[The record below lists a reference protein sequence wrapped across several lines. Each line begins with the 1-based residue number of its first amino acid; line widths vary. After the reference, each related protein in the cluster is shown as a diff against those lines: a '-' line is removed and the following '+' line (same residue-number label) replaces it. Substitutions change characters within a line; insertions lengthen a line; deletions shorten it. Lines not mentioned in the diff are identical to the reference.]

1 MGRCRCCLLVA
12 ASLLTTAAA
21 AAFGWFY
28 VWQVLYAPYLQGAR
42 DIVYDAARERV
53 IISALHS
60 NVIAVVDVATPSKPR
75 TLGWRADDAFTNAHG
90 FAYDHGSATAY
101 VASYGRGSLAK
112 VDLRNPARDK
122 LPVVATLENDELYS
136 ATHASYDAAR
146 NLVFVTAAGS
156 HNWNVSKVTNMGEDV
171 LRGGHDLLVV
181 DAATMRRTGL
191 LTEWGAGAE
200 PAYPVYCVYDAA
212 RALLFA
218 SNDARNR
225 LEVVDVSDAARPAV
239 VGEVAAVPELAY
251 VSQLALDAPSNL
263 IIAASQKG
271 DSVAV
276 VDVADAANPKILGS
290 LTSDALDGATGVAYD
305 AARRLAYVASEFAG
319 TLSVVNVTDRATPVI
334 VAGVCAPC
342 GNRPASL
349 GQQTSRRWRGGH
361 RDDFRAGRARRT
373 PRRRGRRV
381 RRGAA
386 ARLRRVADERVLGG
400 GRRAR
405 RGRADG
411 RRGALHAADA
421 RGRRQGRGDGRRVL
435 ALLFA
440 RALAR
445 GGGVLAEAVRAA
457 RVRPGRHVRR
467 GRLRPGR
474 LRARAPRDEGR
485 VLRRRRRRRRGGGG
499 LAPGQSAGGAARE
512 G

>member
-122 LPVVATLENDELYS
+122 LPVVATLKNDELYS

-156 HNWNVSKVTNMGEDV
+156 HGLAEDADV

-225 LEVVDVSDAARPAV
+225 LEVVDVSGAQSHAITRFGAV
-239 VGEVAAVPELAY
+239 GAVTSGE
-251 VSQLALDAPSNL
+251 
-263 IIAASQKG
+263 
-271 DSVAV
+271 
-276 VDVADAANPKILGS
+276 
-290 LTSDALDGATGVAYD
+290 
-305 AARRLAYVASEFAG
+305 RR
-319 TLSVVNVTDRATPVI
+319 
-334 VAGVCAPC
+334 
-342 GNRPASL
+342 
-349 GQQTSRRWRGGH
+349 
-361 RDDFRAGRARRT
+361 
-373 PRRRGRRV
+373 
-381 RRGAA
+381 
-386 ARLRRVADERVLGG
+386 
-400 GRRAR
+400 
-405 RGRADG
+405 
-411 RRGALHAADA
+411 
-421 RGRRQGRGDGRRVL
+421 
-435 ALLFA
+435 
-440 RALAR
+440 
-445 GGGVLAEAVRAA
+445 
-457 RVRPGRHVRR
+457 
-467 GRLRPGR
+467 
-474 LRARAPRDEGR
+474 
-485 VLRRRRRRRRGGGG
+485 
-499 LAPGQSAGGAARE
+499 
-512 G
+512 

>member
-122 LPVVATLENDELYS
+122 LPVVATLKNDELYS

-156 HNWNVSKVTNMGEDV
+156 HGLSEDVDV

-225 LEVVDVSDAARPAV
+225 LEVVDVSDAAQPAV
-239 VGEVAAVPELAY
+239 VGEVAAAPELAY

-349 GQQTSRRWRGGH
+349 GRPRHRADVVSMAWGVAATISAQVAHDALQGGEAVAF
-361 RDDFRAGRARRT
+361 DAARRRVFVASRTSACLVEADVRDAAAPTVVAALCT
-373 PRRRGRRV
+373 PRTPADAVKVVAMVAGSLLFFLLALWL
-381 RRGAA
+381 AA
-386 ARLRRVADERVLGG
+386 AACSRKRYA
-400 GRRAR
+400 
-405 RGRADG
+405 
-411 RRGALHAADA
+411 
-421 RGRRQGRGDGRRVL
+421 RQGYGQVDTFDEDGYDLGDFEL
-435 ALLFA
+435 
-440 RALAR
+440 
-445 GGGVLAEAVRAA
+445 
-457 RVRPGRHVRR
+457 
-467 GRLRPGR
+467 GRLETKDEYCDDDDDDDEEGLPQVNPLVVPPGKG
-474 LRARAPRDEGR
+474 D
-485 VLRRRRRRRRGGGG
+485 
-499 LAPGQSAGGAARE
+499 
-512 G
+512 